1 MPISHRGDDERP
13 GPDGDGSAGRQ
24 PDAAAARSARSGPG
38 AAAEPE
44 AGTARGAALDVG
56 RAARRVV
63 IDPAGP
69 VLVEGPVEVDLGDG
83 RTAVSDRFMVAIC
96 ACRRSR
102 SFPWCDTSHRRRSR
116 PGRDQADGRGTDV
129 PADSGPGEGPGTR

>member
-1 MPISHRGDDERP
+1 MRISHRGDDERP
-13 GPDGDGSAGRQ
+13 GPDGSAGRQ
-24 PDAAAARSARSGPG
+24 PETEAAPPAQAGPG

-44 AGTARGAALDVG
+44 ADAARGGAG
-56 RAARRVV
+56 RAARRVWV
-63 IDPAGP
+63 DPAGP

-102 SFPWCDTSHRRRSR
+102 SYPWCDTSHRRRPR
-116 PGRDQADGRGTDV
+116 PGQGRDAETAADV
-129 PADSGPGEGPGTR
+129 PADSGPGEGTGTR